1 MQQSLSVSA
10 QAAQLQQLQLLQQ
23 QLVQQSQLLQAQQS
37 ANKMQD
43 EQPIIDNNLLN
54 QIQALTNQ
62 LLSRTTDAPPSKQ
75 PEPTFNKVVSVVQCK
90 SYVEMLRYKIY
101 NRVHMWETLTW
112 FTSFYFVFLRKVW
125 NLITE
130 KVMMKRTGKKIA

>member
-1 MQQSLSVSA
+1 MTGRAWYYSVMKRIQLLQQSLSVSA

-62 LLSRTTDAPPSKQ
+62 LLSRTTDDAPSKQ
-75 PEPTFNKVVSVVQCK
+75 PEPTFNKVVS
-90 SYVEMLRYKIY
+90 S
-101 NRVHMWETLTW
+101 
-112 FTSFYFVFLRKVW
+112 
-125 NLITE
+125 
-130 KVMMKRTGKKIA
+130 

>member
-1 MQQSLSVSA
+1 MLSNDLFPFFYFQQSLSVSA

-43 EQPIIDNNLLN
+43 EQPLIDSNLLN

-62 LLSRTTDAPPSKQ
+62 LLSRTTDETPSKP
-75 PEPTFNKVVSVVQCK
+75 PEPTFNKVTLHLSGVQ
-90 SYVEMLRYKIY
+90 L
-101 NRVHMWETLTW
+101 WT
-112 FTSFYFVFLRKVW
+112 
-125 NLITE
+125 
-130 KVMMKRTGKKIA
+130 